1 MKKRKRIRN
10 AQDKHFF
17 AMGKFFDTF
26 GYFAELPPNVDF
38 DEEEYADLL
47 LKCVEDNFD
56 YTIELY
62 GTIPSKPWWESEGPE
77 IIID

>member
-1 MKKRKRIRN
+1 MKKCLSKSI
-10 AQDKHFF
+10 D
-17 AMGKFFDTF
+17 KFFDNF
-26 GYFAELPPNVDF
+26 GYFSELPPNVDF

-56 YTIELY
+56 YTIKKY
-62 GTIPSKPWWESEGPE
+62 GTVPSKPWWESEGPE

>member
-1 MKKRKRIRN
+1 MKKCFKI
-10 AQDKHFF
+10 ASC
-17 AMGKFFDTF
+17 KFFSHF
-26 GYFAELPPNVDF
+26 RYFAELPPNVDF

-62 GTIPSKPWWESEGPE
+62 GTVPSKSYWEYKDLEV
-77 IIID
+77 IID

>member
-1 MKKRKRIRN
+1 MKKCFKIASR
-10 AQDKHFF
+10 
-17 AMGKFFDTF
+17 KFFSHF
-26 GYFAELPPNVDF
+26 RYFAELPPNIDF

-56 YTIELY
+56 YTIKKY
-62 GTIPSKPWWESEGPE
+62 GTVPSKPWWESESPE